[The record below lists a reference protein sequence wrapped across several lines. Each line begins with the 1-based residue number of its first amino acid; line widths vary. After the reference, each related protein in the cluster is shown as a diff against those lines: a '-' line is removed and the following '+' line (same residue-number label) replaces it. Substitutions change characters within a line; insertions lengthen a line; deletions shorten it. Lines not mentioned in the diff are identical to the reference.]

1 MLSLKIFHTRSSI
14 FALESEKKD
23 ESTNYMLRVLV
34 DRIILEQSSAKN
46 NEKSCVKISKQS
58 QNTSVETIRK
68 LLRQ

>member
-1 MLSLKIFHTRSSI
+1 MEVLNMK
-14 FALESEKKD
+14 KKD
-23 ESTNYMLRVLV
+23 ESTNYMLRGLV

-46 NEKSCVKISKQS
+46 NEKSCVKMSKQN